1 MKVRI
6 DKSVFADATNEANL
20 MELSFLLH
28 IIIYKHRYELKVSD
42 AEVLDSDSFS
52 KLTQTEQK
60 IIKEEITQTI
70 MASSTN
76 ADCEVMSDGDA
87 EDTKKVFSPSEAIIY
102 LLQPLSVILENGL
115 NDSHFIKAL
124 FQLFD
129 NTGELMRRTN
139 EGWIRFENAGGC
151 SNVRNFITSRIKTY
165 GDKQKFLNCY
175 VLLDGDRRY
184 PSDPEPGKKYNRLL
198 SDLNN
203 WKVGN
208 HVLEKRSMEN
218 YMTDEAMESFRNV
231 ENQGWISAYLT
242 MNAGQKDLFSIAE
255 GFTKDINK
263 EQKATVRHKE
273 SLLTTKDLNRRKMS
287 YVRGFLPIAEQ
298 NFYGSI
304 SKGNFLHLEK
314 GLKMKDF
321 KVKFPEK
328 FGDGVVTYK
337 TNMLRRTSHQN
348 DPQELQHIVDGIFA
362 LI

>member
-6 DKSVFADATNEANL
+6 DKSVFANATNEANL

-28 IIIYKHRYELKVSD
+28 IIIYKRRYELKVND
-42 AEVLDSDSFS
+42 AEVLNSDSFS
-52 KLTQTEQK
+52 KLTQTEK
-60 IIKEEITQTI
+60 NIIEEEITQTI
-70 MASSTN
+70 MTSTIN
-76 ADCEVMSDGDA
+76 ADCEVKYGGDV

-102 LLQPLSVILENGL
+102 LLQPLSIILENGL
-115 NDSHFIKAL
+115 NDSHFIKAI

-129 NTGELMRRTN
+129 SSGELIRRTN

-151 SNVRNFITSRIKTY
+151 SNVHNFITSRIKTY
-165 GDKQKFLNCY
+165 CDKEKFLNCY

-184 PSDPEPGKKYNRLL
+184 PSDPEPGKKYKRLL

-231 ENQGWISAYLT
+231 ENQGWINAYLT
-242 MNAGQKDLFSIAE
+242 LNACQKDLFSIAE

-273 SLLTTKDLNRRKMS
+273 SLLTTKDLNRRKVS
-287 YVRGFLPIAEQ
+287 YVRGFLPIAEK
-298 NFYGSI
+298 NFYGSV

-328 FGDGVVTYK
+328 FGDGVVIYK

-348 DPQELQHIVDGIFA
+348 DPQELQHIVDEIFA

>member
-28 IIIYKHRYELKVSD
+28 IIIYKHRYELKVTD
-42 AEVLDSDSFS
+42 AEVLDSYSFS
-52 KLTQTEQK
+52 KLTQTEQN
-60 IIKEEITQTI
+60 IIEEEVTQTI
-70 MASSTN
+70 MTSTTN
-76 ADCEVMSDGDA
+76 TDCEVKSGGDV
-87 EDTKKVFSPSEAIIY
+87 EDTKKIFSPSEAIIY
-102 LLQPLSVILENGL
+102 LLQPLSVILENVL

-129 NTGELMRRTN
+129 TTGELMRRTN

-151 SNVRNFITSRIKTY
+151 SNVRNFLTSRIKTY

-184 PSDPEPGKKYNRLL
+184 PSDPEPGKKYKRLI

-203 WKVGN
+203 LKVGN
-208 HVLEKRSMEN
+208 HILEKRSMEN
-218 YMTDEAMESFRNV
+218 YMTDEAIESFRNV
-231 ENQGWISAYLT
+231 ENQGWINAYLT
-242 MNAGQKDLFSIAE
+242 LNACQKDFFSIAE

-263 EQKATVRHKE
+263 DQKATVRHKE
-273 SLLTTKDLNRRKMS
+273 SLLMTKDLDRRKVS

-298 NFYGSI
+298 SFFGSV

-328 FGDGVVTYK
+328 FSDRVVIYK
-337 TNMLRRTSHQN
+337 ANMLSRTSHQN
-348 DPQELQHIVDGIFA
+348 NPQELQHIVDSIFA